1 MPFAHGSDAVLTIGA
16 GATDISAYL
25 ESIDANFERDEA
37 EINPLGGTW
46 GSSIPGLR
54 RLSGSVSGYFD
65 PTLDTELWNAWN
77 GDTDVAFAY
86 YPQGDATGLPKYS
99 GNMRVSNYRISTP
112 SGDAGKVSFD
122 FGSQGAITKGTA

>member
-1 MPFAHGSDAVLTIGA
+1 MAFAHGSDAVLTIGA
-16 GATDISAYL
+16 GATNISAYL
-25 ESIDANFERDEA
+25 ESIDANFERAEA

-54 RLSGSVSGYFD
+54 RLNGSVSGYFD

-77 GDTDVAFAY
+77 SDADVPFAY
-86 YPQGDATGLPKYS
+86 YPQGDGAGAPKYS
-99 GNMRVSNYRISTP
+99 GNMRISNYRISTS

-122 FGSQGAITKGTA
+122 FSSQGTITKGTA

>member
-1 MPFAHGSDAVLTIGA
+1 MAFTHGSDAVLTIGA

-25 ESIDANFERDEA
+25 ESIDANFERAEA
-37 EINPLGGTW
+37 EINPLGGNW

-54 RLSGSVSGYFD
+54 RLNGSVSGYFD

-77 GDTDVAFAY
+77 SDADVPVAY
-86 YPQGDATGLPKYS
+86 NPQGDGAGAPKYS
-99 GNMRVSNYRISTP
+99 GNMRISNYRISTS

-122 FGSQGAITKGTA
+122 FSSQGTITKGTA